1 MALNNNKPQKE
12 RLLKIGQLAKI
23 AGVSAPTIKHY
34 VKEGLL
40 PQPVKTSRN
49 MAYYDASCVE
59 RINLI
64 KRIQKERFLPLDVIK
79 RLIDSGESYDEELE
93 LGRAILKSHKKPL
106 AQKSV
111 KGSQVERAS
120 GYPLEKIMLLEE
132 DGLIFPTLKNN
143 VKYYDEVDLEI
154 IAVMK
159 RREELGLP
167 FHLSLETVRIYRD
180 CISRAVHQDI
190 SLFINNILGDVPTRQ
205 AIKFLTEADD
215 ELDRFMV
222 LFRYRKLQ
230 AFSENAIKEMNELPG
245 SLATLNIFPVDCR
258 ELPPKPPDS
267 NLLKIIFHLCR
278 ADYASVIHLV
288 KDARHTPDISA
299 LSVLAELLKNNT
311 ATALQIVEESI
322 SKPSARVLD
331 NTMAALAYLAA
342 IANAKGLSAPMY
354 QAKNVIDYLKRN
366 EAGHKDR
373 DPLVAVFA
381 QYVTG
386 AVYTL
391 LPEVVETRH
400 RGIALLEALK
410 TQVSNREIKTSGLPQ
425 WLIRTLELEIY
436 PALQIRINRFLAGCY
451 HNRTQHHEAL
461 ECLEEIIE
469 IADPEC
475 EHAQWAQMKRLSLMK

>member
-1 MALNNNKPQKE
+1 M
-12 RLLKIGQLAKI
+12 RIGQLAKK

-40 PQPVKTSRN
+40 PRPIKTYRN

-59 RINLI
+59 RIGLI

-79 RLIDSGESYDEELE
+79 RLIDSGESYDQELE
-93 LGRAILKSHKKPL
+93 LGRAILKSHKEPL
-106 AQKSV
+106 PQKSV
-111 KGSQVERAS
+111 KGSQVERVS
-120 GYPLEKIMLLEE
+120 GYPLEKIMLLEAH
-132 DGLIFPTLKNN
+132 GLIFPTEENN

-180 CISRAVHQDI
+180 SITRAVHQDI
-190 SLFINNILGDVPTRQ
+190 SQFINNVLGDVPTRQ

-222 LFRYRKLQ
+222 LFRNRKLQ
-230 AFSENAIKEMNELPG
+230 AFSENAIRELNELPG
-245 SLATLNIFPVDCR
+245 HLATLDIFPVECR
-258 ELPPKPPDS
+258 ELPPAPPEG
-267 NLLKIIFHLCR
+267 NFYKLVFHLCR
-278 ADYASVIHLV
+278 ADYDSVIRLV
-288 KDARHTPDISA
+288 DDARDTTDLAA
-299 LSVLAELLKNNT
+299 LSVLSALLKNDT
-311 ATALQIVEESI
+311 ETALQLVEESI
-322 SKPSARVLD
+322 AKPSTRVLD
-331 NTMAALAYLAA
+331 NAMAALAYLAA
-342 IANAKGLSAPMY
+342 IANARGLSIPMY
-354 QAKNVIDYLKRN
+354 HAKKAIDYLKRTGAVR
-366 EAGHKDR
+366 EDR
-373 DPLVAVFA
+373 DPLVSVFA

-410 TQVSNREIKTSGLPQ
+410 TQISNRTIKTSGLPQ

-475 EHAQWAQMKRLSLMK
+475 EHAEWAQMKRLKLMK